1 MVQVAWLFYETYCE
15 VCISFA
21 LILDTKN
28 FFKTLPYIPGKYF
41 VQAFLMYGLC
51 GASVL
56 KSLPDHFVV
65 SWYKYM
71 GLNPGPSLDL
81 AYSKKSFSQ
90 PIKKQ

>member
-1 MVQVAWLFYETYCE
+1 MVQVAWLFYETYSE

-21 LILDTKN
+21 LILDTKS
-28 FFKTLPYIPGKYF
+28 FFKTLIPGKYF
-41 VQAFLMYGLC
+41 VQALLMYGLC

-56 KSLPDHFVV
+56 KSLPDQFVV
-65 SWYKYM
+65 SWYKYI